1 MLVKI
6 AIELLELLT
15 TIKMEKFF
23 SNVVPSWTA
32 RKLLGE
38 ATDSKDTVP
47 SGLSF
52 R

>member
-1 MLVKI
+1 MVEV
-6 AIELLELLT
+6 AIELLT

-23 SNVVPSWTA
+23 SNGVPSLTA
-32 RKLLGE
+32 RKVLGE

-47 SGLSF
+47 SGLSL